1 MRSAEPVANG
11 TAAADGGAPEA
22 EAKDEGPT
30 LFRGP
35 GRLSAQ
41 EVEQLRAE
49 EAKRAETDREVRA
62 GHHREGGEE
71 VSLIQC
77 DHSPCLSALQI
88 HALHEAHNA
97 IEAFIL
103 HLRGAPSHAK
113 HGRLVDRATLEPWV
127 DNLENWLYSEEA
139 DTASL
144 QGT

>member
-1 MRSAEPVANG
+1 M
-11 TAAADGGAPEA
+11 
-22 EAKDEGPT
+22 
-30 LFRGP
+30 
-35 GRLSAQ
+35 
-41 EVEQLRAE
+41 
-49 EAKRAETDREVRA
+49 
-62 GHHREGGEE
+62 
-71 VSLIQC
+71 SLIQC

-144 QGT
+144 QGTWRCVCLSVVLCHACSPLLTCGWMLCGHRL